1 MTELAIAALL
11 VLAGTVHALSFA
23 PDPISAWLIGP
34 TNITML
40 ALLITA
46 IWAAPSRA
54 TAVWRG
60 WIFSVSSFCVGL
72 YWLTISMNVSG
83 HMPLPLAGAALFA
96 LSAYLAI
103 YPAAA
108 AYLAYRFKPSRTASL
123 AGVLAWA
130 SSWTLTEWLR
140 GTVFTGFPW
149 LNTGYS
155 QLETYLG
162 GWAALGGVYLVTFLS
177 ALLAGLLALVVFKPL
192 QSLLSTK
199 RSILNLT
206 AACLVTLGGGWQI
219 DQQAWTTPAGDPLNA
234 RLVQGG
240 IEQDMKFEPEK
251 ILAHIE
257 QHRVL
262 ALGSTLAEQRPALV
276 LIPETAMTVFQDQVS
291 PSVWQA
297 WINLASE
304 QNSTIMLGAPL
315 LNRQE
320 RRYTNSVIAI
330 DQDTPLSQLTT
341 GQVDRRYDKHHLVP
355 FGEFIPWGF
364 RWFVDLLHIQM
375 GDFDR
380 GLKNQTSFKIR
391 EQLIGPNICYEDV
404 FGEEL
409 IATVDT
415 SSKQTDATILA
426 NFSNLAWF
434 GDSWALRQH
443 WQMSRMRAIETSR
456 PMLRSTNTGITGA
469 IDHKGHALGTLPTM
483 LPGILDITVQGQR
496 GQTPYAR
503 LGNMPILLLSLGFL
517 IWLYIRQRTTR

>member
-1 MTELAIAALL
+1 MTKLAIADML
-11 VLAGTVHALSFA
+11 VLAGAIHSLSFA
-23 PDPISAWLIGP
+23 PDPIAVWLIGP
-34 TNITML
+34 TNIVTL
-40 ALLITA
+40 CLLITA
-46 IWAAPSRA
+46 IWTAPNRVSAIWRA
-54 TAVWRG
+54 

-83 HMPLPLAGAALFA
+83 HMALPLAGAALFA
-96 LSAYLAI
+96 LSAYLAL
-103 YPAAA
+103 YPAGA
-108 AYLAYRFKPSRTASL
+108 AYFAYRFRPSNQRSL
-123 AGVLAWA
+123 ASVFAWA
-130 SSWTLTEWLR
+130 ASWTLTEWLR

-155 QLETYLG
+155 QLETG
-162 GWAALGGVYLVTFLS
+162 IGSWAAIGGVYTVTFLS
-177 ALLAGLLALVVFKPL
+177 ALLAGMLALNVLKLL
-192 QSLLSTK
+192 QSLLVTK
-199 RSILNLT
+199 QSLLNLV
-206 AACLVTLGGGWQI
+206 AAFMLTLGGGWLI
-219 DQQAWTTPAGDPLNA
+219 DQQAWTTPAGEQISV

-262 ALGSTLAEQRPALV
+262 ARGSTVAEQPPALV

-304 QNSTIMLGAPL
+304 QNSAIMLGAPL

-320 RRYTNSVIAI
+320 QRYTNSVIAI

-341 GQVDRRYDKHHLVP
+341 GRVDRRYDKHHLVP

-380 GLKNQTSFKIR
+380 GQKAQASFKIR
-391 EQLIGPNICYEDV
+391 DQLIGPNICYEDV

-409 IATVDT
+409 VTAVNT
-415 SSKQTDATILA
+415 SDRQAAATILA

-443 WQMSRMRAIETSR
+443 WQMSRMRAMETSR

-469 IDHKGHALGTLPTM
+469 IDHKGRVLGTLPTM
-483 LPGILDITVQGQR
+483 LPGILDVTVQGQR
-496 GQTPYAR
+496 GQTPYTR
-503 LGNMPILLLSLGFL
+503 SGNMPILLLSLGLL
-517 IWLYIRQRTTR
+517 IWLHSRQRTS